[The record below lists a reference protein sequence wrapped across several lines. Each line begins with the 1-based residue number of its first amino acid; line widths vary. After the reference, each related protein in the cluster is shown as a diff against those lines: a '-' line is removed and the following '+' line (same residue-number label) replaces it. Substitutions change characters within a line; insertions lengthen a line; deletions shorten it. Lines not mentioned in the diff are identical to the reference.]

1 MSVVERLAAAE
12 AAPVEKS
19 DPVTVV
25 IGGELTEL
33 IFYRADGV
41 EWANTTAKHPARDD
55 VALDRHFAY
64 NTLAVCME
72 VAPATGRVVEDGD
85 EVILSPEQWGV
96 LFSKI
101 AGTETSAVVSAIWG
115 LNEWAPR
122 ERVAELKKA
131 RAVTSKR
138 KRS

>member
-1 MSVVERLAAAE
+1 MSVVERLAAAK
-12 AAPVEKS
+12 AAAVAKS

-25 IGGELTEL
+25 IDGELTDL

-41 EWANTTAKHPARDD
+41 VWAETTAKHPPRED

-64 NTLAVCME
+64 NTHAVCYAI
-72 VAPATGRVVEDGD
+72 APSTGRVIEDGK
-85 EVILSPEQWGV
+85 EVTLTAEQWKD
-96 LFSKI
+96 LFSMI

-115 LNEWAPR
+115 LNEWSPR

-131 RAVTSKR
+131 RTATSKK
-138 KRS
+138 KRA